1 MSEGLFSGYIKLKED
16 INKDIVRQNEGIVR
30 PEFSEVAVRC
40 FLLLSEYLGR
50 AAFAPTPKN
59 KELMKLIDLDNSV
72 IAERMG
78 ITESTVR
85 AKKCVAA
92 KEIARQLGDNV
103 IDVIRSGNE
112 FEIERLATK
121 IRTLMLYRHPTDWLP
136 EGIIEQYAGVYN
148 GKAYDIK
155 TECKDELR
163 YLAAMDVNLQTNV
176 DPEKMKY
183 LLYLLAGN
191 RVSGCNY
198 KRIAILHKVFS
209 LQLQLKFWLDNEF
222 ISPAGGKKSD

>member
-40 FLLLSEYLGR
+40 FLLFSEYLGR

-72 IAERMG
+72 IADRMG
-78 ITESTVR
+78 ITESTIR
-85 AKKCVAA
+85 SKKCVAA
-92 KEIARQLGDNV
+92 KEISRQLGDNV
-103 IDVIRSGNE
+103 IDVIRSGND

-136 EGIIEQYAGVYN
+136 EGIVEQYAGVYN

-155 TECKDELR
+155 SECKNELR

-176 DPEKMKY
+176 DPDKMKY

-191 RVSGCNY
+191 RVSECNY
-198 KRIAILHKVFS
+198 KRIAILHKIFS

-222 ISPAGGKKSD
+222 ATPIGGKKSD